1 MSRLPYATMP
11 HHELLPGVTSSG
23 TPPRVVCDAHAA
35 IRHARQRAIV
45 RDFLQVSLVFA
56 VDYLFVHWPST
67 RFPFLNREQS
77 LLFLRGGNLA
87 ILAALVLA
95 RALPALWARRIAE
108 TWSRRERERF
118 RA

>member
-1 MSRLPYATMP
+1 MP
-11 HHELLPGVTSSG
+11 RHQLLPGVSSSG

-56 VDYLFVHWPST
+56 MDYLFVHWPRT
-67 RFPFLNREQS
+67 RFPFVDREQS
-77 LLFLRGGNLA
+77 LVLLRGVNLA
-87 ILAALVLA
+87 IVAALVLA
-95 RALPALWARRIAE
+95 RALPTWWARRIAA
-108 TWSRRERERF
+108 TWSRRERDRF